1 MWRSCT
7 GCALFIAWS
16 AWHMCIV
23 ASLVVHYEPTCFGRI
38 SAGTQHLPL
47 CGRLGAGKLRPAL
60 TAHACRFR
68 SARWLA
74 AIMPTAASNGSTSS
88 ALASLLH
95 RRTNGARLE
104 QPIAALPLS
113 FGAVNCQKIAH
124 CLQRCC
130 DGLLCNLRHSKTL
143 TSVLR
148 FCPDCRAYRRQGGVG
163 MAGW

>member
-1 MWRSCT
+1 
-7 GCALFIAWS
+7 
-16 AWHMCIV
+16 MCIV
-23 ASLVVHYEPTCFGRI
+23 ASLVVHYEPTCFGHI
-38 SAGTQHLPL
+38 SAGTQHLPV
-47 CGRLGAGKLRPAL
+47 CGRLGEGKLRPAL

-124 CLQRCC
+124 CCVAATDC
-130 DGLLCNLRHSKTL
+130 SAIYGLETL